1 MASLGTLENRSH
13 VHRNKGINAGSGRQL
28 VFTVNLSVRFGA
40 RGILGNTLQFGLKTT
55 SQTAT
60 VAPLAALGHL
70 VFSGCPS
77 VSGELLGL
85 LWLFLSEFGL
95 EVGDF
100 LLQAL
105 DFLVE

>member
-1 MASLGTLENRSH
+1 M
-13 VHRNKGINAGSGRQL
+13 
-28 VFTVNLSVRFGA
+28 FTVNLNVRFGA
-40 RGILGNTLQFGLKTT
+40 SGILGNTLQFGQKTT

-60 VAPLAALGHL
+60 VAPLASLGHL

-95 EVGDF
+95 EFGDF